1 MFHPSTVP
9 HSHRPA
15 KAEIRL
21 HTASQGGRDTLTH
34 IKEKP
39 VLKLLYGVLG
49 TPHINKVKAEK
60 EAKAK
65 LDKYLDK
72 RNTQTKGSSNW
83 DLTSLK

>member
-1 MFHPSTVP
+1 MFHPSTVL

-21 HTASQGGRDTLTH
+21 HTASQWGLDTLSH

-39 VLKLLYGVLG
+39 ALKLLSGVLG
-49 TPHINKVKAEK
+49 TPHINKTKAEK

-65 LDKYLDK
+65 LDKYLAK
-72 RNTQTKGSSNW
+72 RNTQSKGTTNW
-83 DLTSLK
+83 DLTFLK